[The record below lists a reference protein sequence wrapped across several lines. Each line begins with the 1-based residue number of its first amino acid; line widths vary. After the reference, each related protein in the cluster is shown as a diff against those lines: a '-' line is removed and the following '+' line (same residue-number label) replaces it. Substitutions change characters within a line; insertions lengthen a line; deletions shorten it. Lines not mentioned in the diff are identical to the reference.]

1 MTRIVAGSARGRRLV
16 VPGHGTRPTSERAR
30 EALFG
35 TLDSYLEIV
44 GARMLDLYAGTG
56 AVGLEALSRGAKHAT
71 FVERNRTAI
80 DVLRRNI
87 AATGVGGAEPVQ
99 ASVAAYLNAGTPP
112 EPFDFGFADPP
123 YALAEPALVEVLR
136 ALADPRWTAPGAIVV
151 VERAA
156 AASAPMW
163 PIGYESIKEKR
174 YGQSM
179 LWYGRRR

>member
-1 MTRIVAGSARGRRLV
+1 VTRIVAGSAKGRRLV

-30 EALFG
+30 EALFS
-35 TLDSYLEIV
+35 TLGSFLDLD
-44 GARMLDLYAGTG
+44 GARVLDLYAGTG

-71 FVERNRTAI
+71 FVERNRSAI
-80 DVLRRNI
+80 DVLRRNV
-87 AATGVGGAEPVQ
+87 AATGLAGAEPVA
-99 ASVAAYLNAGTPP
+99 ASVTAYLDTGMASA
-112 EPFDFGFADPP
+112 PFDFTFADPP
-123 YALAEPALVEVLR
+123 YALAESALVEVLR

-156 AASAPMW
+156 GVSAPEW

-174 YGQSM
+174 YGRGM